1 MKKEYVKP
9 AVLVEEILFETMI
22 ATSNGNVNPDG
33 GDTGLGGQPGYGDS
47 NDRRGGWGNLW
58 D

>member
-22 ATSNGNVNPDG
+22 AASVGAGGSVVEPD
-33 GDTGLGGQPGYGDS
+33 TPVVPGEA

>member
-1 MKKEYVKP
+1 MRKEYVKP
-9 AVLVEEILFETMI
+9 NLVVEEFISEIYMQPASVGAGGSVI
-22 ATSNGNVNPDG
+22 EPDKPVI
-33 GDTGLGGQPGYGDS
+33 PGEA